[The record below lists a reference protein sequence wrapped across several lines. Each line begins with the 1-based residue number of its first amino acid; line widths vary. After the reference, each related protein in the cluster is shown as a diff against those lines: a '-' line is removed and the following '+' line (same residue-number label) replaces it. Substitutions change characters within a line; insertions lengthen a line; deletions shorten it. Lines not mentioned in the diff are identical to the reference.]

1 MTSQQLQD
9 SMLAQMGSAE
19 LFEQAQKYACEYLKG
34 IPRRRVFPDERALD
48 ALRAFDEP
56 LPESP
61 SEPREIL
68 RQLHEHGSP
77 ATVATSGGRYF
88 GFVTGGTIPAAL
100 AARWLSDAW
109 DQISALYL
117 LSPVVS
123 RLETVCEK
131 WVVELLGLPAGT
143 VMGLVSGT
151 SSATMCGLAAG
162 RNELLRRQG
171 WDASEQGLFGAPAL
185 RVVMTEQAHATVP
198 KALGLL
204 GLGRARV
211 EFVPADREG
220 RLIVAKMPELD
231 SRCLVIAQ
239 AGNVNSG
246 SFDDLAEIGARV
258 RAADAWLHVDG
269 AFGLWAAA
277 SRSYANLTAGL
288 ERADSWSVDAHK
300 TLNTPYD
307 CGIILCRQP
316 HALVSALHA
325 ADAYILYGEHRDGM
339 LYTPEMS
346 RRARVVDLW
355 ATLKALGR
363 SGVEGLVDRLCA
375 HAARFGRELE
385 ARGFRVPN
393 EVVFNQVLV
402 ACENAELTRATLRRI
417 QESGE
422 CWCGGSE
429 WEGEP
434 VIRISVCSWATTE
447 SDVDRSIAAFVA
459 AREGALRELEVA
471 GK

>member
-19 LFEQAQKYACEYLKG
+19 LFEQARRQACEYLEG
-34 IPRRRVFPDERALD
+34 IRERRVFPDERALD

-211 EFVPADREG
+211 ELVPADREG
-220 RLIVAKMPELD
+220 RMIVAKMPELD

-316 HALVSALHA
+316 HALVSALQA

-447 SDVDRSIAAFVA
+447 SDVDRSIAAFAA